1 MTMYLLKLNLA
12 LIVLFGF
19 YKLMFSGDTFF
30 ALRRATLIGMYLV
43 AMLVPGLNCSYWINK
58 SVGIVSMA
66 NEYAAIVLPAVT
78 VTPGGGGSIG

>member
-30 ALRRATLIGMYLV
+30 ALQGNAYRN
-43 AMLVPGLNCSYWINK
+43 VPCCD
-58 SVGIVSMA
+58 VGAGAELLLLDKQERGNGFDGKRICCHC
-66 NEYAAIVLPAVT
+66 PAGCNRNT
-78 VTPGGGGSIG
+78 G